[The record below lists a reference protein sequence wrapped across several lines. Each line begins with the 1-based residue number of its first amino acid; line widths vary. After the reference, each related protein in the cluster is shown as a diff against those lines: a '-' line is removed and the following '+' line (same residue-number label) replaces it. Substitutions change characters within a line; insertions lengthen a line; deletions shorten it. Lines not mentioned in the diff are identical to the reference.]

1 MPSYLLFLTL
11 LLLYGTHC
19 LAASIDRG
27 VLISATWGRFGGSG
41 DDAATQ
47 RKGYSFRAAG
57 NLDFTLA
64 LFGLGVF
71 FGLLPCHKLA
81 NEVWAGSV
89 AKDVDD
95 VDWDT

>member
-1 MPSYLLFLTL
+1 MVYTYHEFIIQQTLPGHIHRLGGLYLGHL
-11 LLLYGTHC
+11 GEVR
-19 LAASIDRG
+19 RG
-27 VLISATWGRFGGSG
+27 LSG
-41 DDAATQ
+41 DQPVTQ

-57 NLDFTLA
+57 NLAFTLA